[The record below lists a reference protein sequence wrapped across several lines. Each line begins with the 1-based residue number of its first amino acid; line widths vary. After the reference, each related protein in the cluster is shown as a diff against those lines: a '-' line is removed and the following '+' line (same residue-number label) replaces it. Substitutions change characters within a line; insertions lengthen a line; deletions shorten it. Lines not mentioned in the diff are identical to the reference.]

1 MSDKSIMLTGAPY
14 HVLAYGSLLGT
25 TVYMRRDN
33 HPVSNTPKTCI
44 AERRRQEKKDGKM
57 SWDPAP
63 HSEEMATLNK
73 KFGILHGISSL
84 LNVVHFVATIVYGV
98 TLAGRIN

>member
-1 MSDKSIMLTGAPY
+1 MPLTAAFVAGL
-14 HVLAYGSLLGT
+14 VNWAYLLPAT
-25 TVYMRRDN
+25 TA
-33 HPVSNTPKTCI
+33 CI

-63 HSEEMATLNK
+63 HSDDMAALNK
-73 KFGILHGISSL
+73 KFGILHGISST
-84 LNVVHFVATIVYGV
+84 LNVVHFVAAIIYGV